1 MFHPKKKLVVF
12 FSPKK
17 PQMSAATS
25 RQGSSPAI
33 WREKI
38 NRQKFSR
45 HYIINHLI
53 SITVDIKRPDDG
65 NFDRV
70 WQMYA
75 EMRAKISF
83 GLVTPHR
90 C

>member
-38 NRQKFSR
+38 N
-45 HYIINHLI
+45 
-53 SITVDIKRPDDG
+53 
-65 NFDRV
+65 
-70 WQMYA
+70 
-75 EMRAKISF
+75 
-83 GLVTPHR
+83 
-90 C
+90 